1 MRRVPNVRMPGVCC
15 VRVLIFSTS
24 DGESRRLCPGEY
36 TVRGCETKEANLKTR
51 AENIRK
57 IIDDVTDVAADCYSS
72 GLRDESRPRCTTN
85 FPKFIHMELAAHVEL
100 G

>member
-1 MRRVPNVRMPGVCC
+1 M
-15 VRVLIFSTS
+15 
-24 DGESRRLCPGEY
+24 
-36 TVRGCETKEANLKTR
+36 KTR

-57 IIDDVTDVAADCYSS
+57 IIDDVTDIAADCYSN